1 MTYPAEDE
9 ETYPYTV
16 EFNHPTEADILSK
29 FNWMRGILIL
39 REAGKEIIKAGG
51 VVN

>member
-1 MTYPAEDE
+1 MIYPAEDE

-16 EFNHPTEADILSK
+16 EFNHLTEADILSK

-39 REAGKEIIKAGG
+39 SEVGKEIIKLGG
-51 VVN
+51 VIN

>member
-1 MTYPAEDE
+1 MIYPAEDE

-16 EFNHPTEADILSK
+16 EFNHPTEILSK

>member
-16 EFNHPTEADILSK
+16 EFNHPTEILSK
-29 FNWMRGILIL
+29 FDWMRGVAILH
-39 REAGKEIIKAGG
+39 EAGKELIKVGSAI
-51 VVN
+51 N